1 MSSHQLKRKTL
12 QRLSRRTTFR
22 LSALVGALAGLV
34 AVFYQ
39 SCVTGLSQLETTLV
53 AKIPVNWW
61 WLPWVLAPLGG
72 LLGWSAVRLTQRFAP
87 SASGSGIPHVKAVL
101 LGLRPIYPLPLLTT
115 KLGVGLMALGCGM
128 SLGREGPTI
137 HMGAACAAWL
147 GARFQVP
154 ERTRKNLIAAGAGAG
169 LAAAFNAPLAGFV
182 FIMEELRREM
192 SRLTYGSA
200 LVSTVASVAVARLFL
215 GQKSAFGLNDGSPI
229 DLKCL
234 PVVILV
240 GLLGGLLGM
249 AFNQLLLGL
258 TQRRDAGHFAPETL
272 GLVVG
277 AVGTLMLCWW
287 GHLTGGGHQL
297 THEALVGKLHA
308 PLGLLLT
315 FLLVKFF
322 FTLASYVTGVP
333 GGLFGPLLSL
343 GALLGSLC
351 GQGLA
356 PISVWSPAPEVLATV
371 GMAGVLAGSVRAPL
385 TGVVLIVEMT
395 GRYHLLY
402 ALLLASWA
410 AYSLAEFLGNEP
422 IYEALLRRDLKKP
435 GAPGEHEAR
444 VLEVLVEPS
453 SELEHQSVERFTA
466 SLDLLVALIERDG
479 EQLVPHGGTRVEAGD
494 LLTVMVGASMVEAD
508 LTIFLEKARGY

>member
-12 QRLSRRTTFR
+12 QRLSRRNTFR
-22 LSALVGALAGLV
+22 LSALVGAVAGLM

-39 SCVTGLSQLETTLV
+39 SCVTGLGQLETYL
-53 AKIPVNWW
+53 AAQIPADWW
-61 WLPWVLAPLGG
+61 WLPWLLAPLGG
-72 LLGWSAVRLTQRFAP
+72 FLGWSAVRLTQRFAP

-101 LGLRPIYPLPLLTT
+101 LGLRPIDPIPLIIT
-115 KLGVGLMALGCGM
+115 KLGAGLVALGCGM

-147 GARFQVP
+147 GNRFQVP
-154 ERTRKNLIAAGAGAG
+154 ARTLKNLIAAGAGAG

-200 LVSTVASVAVARLFL
+200 LVSTVASVAVARLLL
-215 GQKSAFGLNDGSPI
+215 GQRSAFGLNDGSPI

-234 PVVILV
+234 PVVVLV

-249 AFNQLLLGL
+249 AFNRLLLGL
-258 TQRRDAGHFAPETL
+258 TERRDAGQFAPATL
-272 GLVVG
+272 GMLVG

-287 GHLTGGGHQL
+287 ARLTGGGHLL
-297 THEALVGKLHA
+297 TDEALGGQLQA
-308 PLGLLLT
+308 SLGLLLT
-315 FLLVKFF
+315 FLVVKFF
-322 FTLASYVTGVP
+322 FTLFSYVTGVP

-343 GALLGSLC
+343 GALLGFLC

-356 PISVWSPAPEVLATV
+356 QTSVLSPAPEVLATV

-385 TGVVLIVEMT
+385 TGVVLIGEMT
-395 GRYHLLY
+395 GQYHLLY

-410 AYSLAEFLGNEP
+410 AYSLAEYLGNEP

-435 GAPGEHEAR
+435 RSPGEHETR
-444 VLEVLVEPS
+444 VLEVMVEPD
-453 SELEHQSVERFTA
+453 SEFQHQSVERITA
-466 SLDLLVALIERDG
+466 NLDLLVALIERDG
-479 EQLVPHGGTRVEAGD
+479 EELVTHGTTRVAAGD
-494 LLTVMVGASMVEAD
+494 ILTILVGASLGEDD
-508 LTIFLEKARGY
+508 LALFLEKAKGF